1 LNSELDSLGLSKY
14 CAKQMSPGFQGR
26 HDSFTEAAFKLLFGH
41 IRFSFRNICWIGAL
55 LLADH
60 LWHNTRT
67 KRGYGFCKGF
77 CKQATAEKALAR
89 MRA

>member
-1 LNSELDSLGLSKY
+1 
-14 CAKQMSPGFQGR
+14 MSPGFQGR

-41 IRFSFRNICWIGAL
+41 IRFSFRNICRIEAL

-60 LWHNTRT
+60 LRDSTYT
-67 KRGYGFCKGF
+67 KRGYGV